1 MRGMRRPP
9 HAYVRARCAGGAS
22 VVASTGRGC
31 AVFSFSHASAMS
43 NASRVGGGASSAW
56 PCRGPSRG
64 RRGSRSW
71 AGARRARRRRVSQ
84 TFCTSHLGAAASR
97 SARRRPPA
105 PHTHNRRRSDRSFGN
120 RPGDPGGGGVGD
132 VGFEASTYF
141 RCKLAYDID
150 GTMTRV
156 AQLNLPDCTVRK
168 VNLEDQSVLLGT
180 VQADCLEALPKIFNF
195 TCPCPPFSLL
205 KHDKPVNVP
214 LDLWNHS
221 LMAVRI
227 LEMLLQ
233 LPHASSALIRSSC
246 FCWSSA
252 CTCSIAFCRSRFI
265 SA

>member
-141 RCKLAYDID
+141 SCKLAYDID

-168 VNLEDQSVLLGT
+168 VNLDAKHRT
-180 VQADCLEALPKIFNF
+180 V
-195 TCPCPPFSLL
+195 
-205 KHDKPVNVP
+205 
-214 LDLWNHS
+214 
-221 LMAVRI
+221 
-227 LEMLLQ
+227 
-233 LPHASSALIRSSC
+233 
-246 FCWSSA
+246 
-252 CTCSIAFCRSRFI
+252 
-265 SA
+265 

>member
-9 HAYVRARCAGGAS
+9 HAYVRARCTGGAS

-132 VGFEASTYF
+132 V
-141 RCKLAYDID
+141 
-150 GTMTRV
+150 TR
-156 AQLNLPDCTVRK
+156 TTRMYG
-168 VNLEDQSVLLGT
+168 SVLLI
-180 VQADCLEALPKIFNF
+180 P
-195 TCPCPPFSLL
+195 
-205 KHDKPVNVP
+205 
-214 LDLWNHS
+214 
-221 LMAVRI
+221 
-227 LEMLLQ
+227 
-233 LPHASSALIRSSC
+233 
-246 FCWSSA
+246 
-252 CTCSIAFCRSRFI
+252 I
-265 SA
+265 SAPARRNSGHVR